1 MTPEQAIALANSRLR
16 LQSLSTAAPVGEGE
30 QIMPAVETPKARI
43 GDYISSLIE
52 VPATILSHG
61 ALAIPS
67 AIANPKDQTALS
79 SKYGYSPQSPVSQDI
94 LSGLGDATRYL
105 PPYLGG
111 NIVGSAMRSASLLRN
126 PAQIATEAVTQP
138 IGQKI
143 AQNLRNQP
151 AKLDI
156 DALKNEY
163 SSVLTQNELNNFG
176 KKLGIKNANG
186 ADITDSQV
194 LDILSPI
201 PTMSGVGAAKVE
213 PALTRIQTAQN
224 LRVPVPLTKG
234 QATRDLGQQ
243 GFETETPKNYP
254 ELGKRLIAKNIE
266 QNDKILQNFDAFINA
281 TGKETSGLIATGRVV
296 DKALVDASEKAKNEY
311 RASYKA
317 AEKAGETRE
326 LIDVTPV
333 KNYLDGLEAE
343 EANAKVI
350 TSARVKLN
358 KLAEDGKISINNLE
372 EVRKMIGEVS
382 GDTATNMLYGKK
394 IKNEIDAALKNQGGD
409 LYKNSRSLRAKYAR
423 EFENLGYVDKLLQNK
438 SGTTDRAVALEDVF
452 NHSILSGSRQDV
464 QNIGLTLK
472 KAGKDGQQ
480 AWKELQGQTLQHIK
494 DEVTKSVNINSAGD
508 PVVSPAQFKRIVTTL
523 DQDGK
528 LDYIYGK
535 KGAQEIRDLLET
547 VINVNTKVK
556 GAENTSNSSSAFIK
570 GLDNISKSPLG
581 AIPFVKSISKNLSEN
596 AQEKMIKKQVEEA
609 INFDPQKL
617 AEQLRKE

>member
-16 LQSLSTAAPVGEGE
+16 LQSASTAAPVSEGE

-43 GDYISSLIE
+43 GDYISPLIE

-67 AIANPKDQTALS
+67 AFANPKDQTALS

-94 LSGLGDATRYL
+94 LSGLGEATKYL

-126 PAQIATEAVTQP
+126 PAQIATETLSQP

-143 AQNLRNQP
+143 AQSLRSQP

-163 SSVLTQNELNNFG
+163 SGVLTQSELNNFG
-176 KKLGIKNANG
+176 KKLGIKNQNG

-194 LDILSPI
+194 LDILSPSS
-201 PTMSGVGAAKVE
+201 TMSGVGAAKVE

-224 LRVPVPLTKG
+224 LRVPIPLTKG
-234 QATRDLGQQ
+234 QATRELGQQ
-243 GFETETPKNYP
+243 GFEAETPKSYP
-254 ELGKRLIAKNIE
+254 ELGKPLISKSIE
-266 QNDKILQNFDAFINA
+266 QNDKILQNFDAYIDE
-281 TGKETSGLIATGRVV
+281 TGKQTAGLTALGRVV
-296 DKALVDASEKAKNEY
+296 DTALVNSSKKAKSEIN
-311 RASYKA
+311 AAYKA
-317 AEKAGETRE
+317 AKEAGETAQM
-326 LIDVTPV
+326 IDVTPV
-333 KNYLDGLEAE
+333 QNYLNGLEAE
-343 EANAKVI
+343 AINAPVI
-350 TSARVKLN
+350 TSAKMKLD
-358 KLAEDGKISINNLE
+358 KLTKDGQLSINDLE
-372 EVRKMIGEVS
+372 EIRKMVGKVS
-382 GDTATNMLYGKK
+382 GDTPTNMSFGRD
-394 IKNEIDAALKNQGGD
+394 IKNEIDAVLQNQGGD
-409 LYKNSRSLRAKYAR
+409 LYKNARALRAKYAR
-423 EFENLGYVDKLLQNK
+423 DFENLGYVDKLLQNK
-438 SGTTDRAVALEDVF
+438 PGTTDRAVALEDVF

-472 KAGKDGQQ
+472 KAGAEGQQ

-494 DEVTKSVNINSAGD
+494 DEVTKSVNINSAGE
-508 PVVSPAQFKRIVTTL
+508 PVVSPAQFKRIVTNL

-528 LDYIYGK
+528 LDYLYGK

-547 VINVNTKVK
+547 AINVNTKVK
-556 GAENTSNSSSAFIK
+556 GAENTSGTTSALIRS
-570 GLDNISKSPLG
+570 LDTISKSPLG
-581 AIPFVKSISKNLSEN
+581 AIPFVKSISKNLVEN
-596 AQEKMIKKQVEEA
+596 AQEKMIKKQVEES
-609 INFDPQKL
+609 INFDPNKL